1 MRALVCETL
10 GPVNSHRVQE
20 IPDPVPGKRQV
31 AVRVH
36 ACGVNF
42 ADTLI
47 VQGKYQERPELPF
60 VPGSEVAG
68 EVIALGEGVKGI
80 ALGQRVMALTSVGG
94 FAEIALAAADTLIPL
109 PDGIDFTDAAAFTVA
124 YGTSHVALETRAQL
138 KAGETL
144 IINGAS
150 GGVGLTALEI
160 GKMMG
165 ATVIGLASTEE
176 KRALVAE
183 RGADHVFDVADPD
196 LRDKVKALGG
206 ADVGYDVVGGEAF
219 NTMLRCMKFEG
230 RLLTVGF
237 ASGEI
242 PQVPANLLLVK
253 NISVVGV
260 YWGSYAR
267 NNPSVL
273 MKSLVRLTQW
283 LKEGQL
289 RPHVSAVYSL
299 DEATKGLE
307 ALANRQSVGKVV
319 IKP

>member
-206 ADVGYDVVGGEAF
+206 ADVGYDVVGGDAF

-273 MKSLVRLTQW
+273 MKSLVQLTQW

-289 RPHVSAVYSL
+289 RPHVSAVFSL

>member
-31 AVRVH
+31 AVRVR

-183 RGADHVFDVADPD
+183 RGADHVFDVADPE

-206 ADVGYDVVGGEAF
+206 ADVGYDVVGGDAF

-273 MKSLVRLTQW
+273 MKSLVQLTQW

-289 RPHVSAVYSL
+289 RPHVSAVYLL

>member
-150 GGVGLTALEI
+150 GGVGLTALET

-206 ADVGYDVVGGEAF
+206 ADVGYDVVGGDAF

-253 NISVVGV
+253 NIS
-260 YWGSYAR
+260 WSGSTGA
-267 NNPSVL
+267 
-273 MKSLVRLTQW
+273 
-283 LKEGQL
+283 
-289 RPHVSAVYSL
+289 
-299 DEATKGLE
+299 ATP
-307 ALANRQSVGKVV
+307 ATIPAC
-319 IKP
+319 

>member
-31 AVRVH
+31 AVRVP

-183 RGADHVFDVADPD
+183 RGADHVFDVADPE

-206 ADVGYDVVGGEAF
+206 ADVGYDVVGGDAF

-273 MKSLVRLTQW
+273 MKSLVQLTQW

-289 RPHVSAVYSL
+289 RPHVSVVYSL

>member
-109 PDGIDFTDAAAFTVA
+109 PDGIDFADAAAFTVA

-183 RGADHVFDVADPD
+183 RGADHVFDVADSD

-206 ADVGYDVVGGEAF
+206 ADVGYDVVGGDAF

-273 MKSLVRLTQW
+273 MKSLVQLTQW
-283 LKEGQL
+283 LKDGQL

-307 ALANRQSVGKVV
+307 ALASRQSVGKVV

>member
-10 GPVNSHRVQE
+10 GPVTSHRVQE

-31 AVRVH
+31 AIRVH

-94 FAEIALAAADTLIPL
+94 FAEIALASADTLIPL
-109 PDGIDFTDAAAFTVA
+109 PDGIDFADAAAFTVA

-165 ATVIGLASTEE
+165 ATVIGLASTE
-176 KRALVAE
+176 KSARW
-183 RGADHVFDVADPD
+183 
-196 LRDKVKALGG
+196 
-206 ADVGYDVVGGEAF
+206 
-219 NTMLRCMKFEG
+219 
-230 RLLTVGF
+230 LLN
-237 ASGEI
+237 A
-242 PQVPANLLLVK
+242 
-253 NISVVGV
+253 
-260 YWGSYAR
+260 AR
-267 NNPSVL
+267 IMSSTWLTRNCVTRSRRWAGPTSATTWSAARPS
-273 MKSLVRLTQW
+273 T
-283 LKEGQL
+283 
-289 RPHVSAVYSL
+289 PCSAV
-299 DEATKGLE
+299 
-307 ALANRQSVGKVV
+307 
-319 IKP
+319 

>member
-160 GKMMG
+160 GKMMD

-183 RGADHVFDVADPD
+183 RGADHVFDVADPE

-206 ADVGYDVVGGEAF
+206 ADVGYDVVGGDAF

-273 MKSLVRLTQW
+273 MKSLVQLTQW

-299 DEATKGLE
+299 DEGTKGLE

>member
-20 IPDPVPGKRQV
+20 TPDPVPGKRQV

-150 GGVGLTALEI
+150 GGVGLTALGI

-183 RGADHVFDVADPD
+183 RGADHVFDVADPE

-206 ADVGYDVVGGEAF
+206 ADVGYDVVGGDAF

-273 MKSLVRLTQW
+273 MKSLVQLTQW

-289 RPHVSAVYSL
+289 RPHVSVVYSL

>member
-10 GPVNSHRVQE
+10 GPVTSHRVQE

-31 AVRVH
+31 AIRVH

-94 FAEIALAAADTLIPL
+94 FAEIALASADTLIPL
-109 PDGIDFTDAAAFTVA
+109 PDGIDFADAAAFTVA

-183 RGADHVFDVADPD
+183 RGADHIFDVADPE

-273 MKSLVRLTQW
+273 MKSLVQLTQW

-307 ALANRQSVGKVV
+307 ALASRQSVGKVV

>member
-273 MKSLVRLTQW
+273 MKSLVQLTQW

-307 ALANRQSVGKVV
+307 ALASRQSVGKVV

>member
-94 FAEIALAAADTLIPL
+94 FAEIVLAAADTLIPL

-160 GKMMG
+160 GKMIG

-183 RGADHVFDVADPD
+183 RGADHVFDVADPE
-196 LRDKVKALGG
+196 LRDKVKGLGG
-206 ADVGYDVVGGEAF
+206 AAVGYDVVGGDAF

-273 MKSLVRLTQW
+273 MKSLVQLTQW

>member
-138 KAGETL
+138 KAEETL

-183 RGADHVFDVADPD
+183 RGADHVFDVADPE

-206 ADVGYDVVGGEAF
+206 ADVGYDVVGGDAF

-273 MKSLVRLTQW
+273 MKSLVQLTQW
-283 LKEGQL
+283 LKDGQL

>member
-10 GPVNSHRVQE
+10 GPVTSHRVQE

-31 AVRVH
+31 AIRVH

-94 FAEIALAAADTLIPL
+94 FAEIALASADTLIPL
-109 PDGIDFTDAAAFTVA
+109 PDGIDFADAAAFTVA

-138 KAGETL
+138 KEGETL

-183 RGADHVFDVADPD
+183 RGADHVFDVADPE

-273 MKSLVRLTQW
+273 MKSLVQLTQW

-307 ALANRQSVGKVV
+307 ALASRQSVGKVV

>member
-267 NNPSVL
+267 NNPGVL
-273 MKSLVRLTQW
+273 MKSLVQLTQW

-299 DEATKGLE
+299 DEATQGLE

>member
-10 GPVNSHRVQE
+10 GPVTSHRVQE

-31 AVRVH
+31 AIRVH

-94 FAEIALAAADTLIPL
+94 FAEIALASADTLIPL
-109 PDGIDFTDAAAFTVA
+109 PDGIDFADAAAFTVA

-183 RGADHVFDVADPD
+183 RGADHVFDVADPE

-219 NTMLRCMKFEG
+219 NTTLRCMKFEG

-273 MKSLVRLTQW
+273 MKSLVQLTQW

-307 ALANRQSVGKVV
+307 ALASRQSVGKVV

>member
-273 MKSLVRLTQW
+273 MKSLVQLTQW

-307 ALANRQSVGKVV
+307 ALVNRQSVGKVV

>member
-20 IPDPVPGKRQV
+20 TPDPVPGKRQV

-160 GKMMG
+160 GKMMD

-183 RGADHVFDVADPD
+183 RGADHVFDVADPE

-206 ADVGYDVVGGEAF
+206 ADVGYDVVGGDAF

-273 MKSLVRLTQW
+273 MKSLVQLTQW

-289 RPHVSAVYSL
+289 RPHVSVVYSL

>member
-10 GPVNSHRVQE
+10 GPVTSHQVQE
-20 IPDPVPGKRQV
+20 IPDPVPGKHQV
-31 AVRVH
+31 AIRVH

-94 FAEIALAAADTLIPL
+94 FAEIALASADTLIPL
-109 PDGIDFTDAAAFTVA
+109 PDGIDFADAAAFTVA

-183 RGADHVFDVADPD
+183 RGADHVFNVADPE

-273 MKSLVRLTQW
+273 MKSLVQLTQW
-283 LKEGQL
+283 LKDGQL

-299 DEATKGLE
+299 DESTKGLE
-307 ALANRQSVGKVV
+307 ALASRQSVGKVV

>member
-1 MRALVCETL
+1 MRALVCESL
-10 GPVNSHRVQE
+10 GPVTSHRVQE

-94 FAEIALAAADTLIPL
+94 FAEIALASADTLIPL

-273 MKSLVRLTQW
+273 MKSLVQLTQW

-307 ALANRQSVGKVV
+307 ALASRQSVGKVV

>member
-80 ALGQRVMALTSVGG
+80 ALGQRVVALTSVGG

-109 PDGIDFTDAAAFTVA
+109 PDGIDFTNAAAFTVA

-183 RGADHVFDVADPD
+183 RGADHVFDVADPE

-206 ADVGYDVVGGEAF
+206 ADVGYEVVGGDAF

-273 MKSLVRLTQW
+273 MKSLVQLTQW

-289 RPHVSAVYSL
+289 RPHVWAVYSL

>member
-206 ADVGYDVVGGEAF
+206 ADVGYDVVGGDAF

>member
-20 IPDPVPGKRQV
+20 IPDPVPGKRQA

-183 RGADHVFDVADPD
+183 RGADHVFDVADPE

-206 ADVGYDVVGGEAF
+206 ADVGYDVVGGNAF

-273 MKSLVRLTQW
+273 MKSLVQLTQW
-283 LKEGQL
+283 LKDGQL

>member
-31 AVRVH
+31 AVRVR

-183 RGADHVFDVADPD
+183 RGADHVFDVADPE

-206 ADVGYDVVGGEAF
+206 ADVGYDVVGGDAF

-273 MKSLVRLTQW
+273 MKSLVQLTQW
-283 LKEGQL
+283 LKDGQL
-289 RPHVSAVYSL
+289 QPHVSAVYSL

>member
-10 GPVNSHRVQE
+10 GPVTSHRVQE

-31 AVRVH
+31 AIRVH

-94 FAEIALAAADTLIPL
+94 FAEIALASADTLIPL
-109 PDGIDFTDAAAFTVA
+109 PDGIDFADAAAFTVA

-138 KAGETL
+138 TAGETL

-183 RGADHVFDVADPD
+183 RGADHVFDVADPE

-273 MKSLVRLTQW
+273 MKSLVQLTQW

-307 ALANRQSVGKVV
+307 ALASRQSVGKVV

>member
-206 ADVGYDVVGGEAF
+206 ADVGYDVVGGDAF

-253 NISVVGV
+253 NISMVGV

-273 MKSLVRLTQW
+273 MKSLVQLTQW

-289 RPHVSAVYSL
+289 RPHVSAVFSL

>member
-20 IPDPVPGKRQV
+20 TPDPVPGKRQV

-109 PDGIDFTDAAAFTVA
+109 PDGIDFTEAAAFTVA

-183 RGADHVFDVADPD
+183 RGADHVFDVADPE

-206 ADVGYDVVGGEAF
+206 ADVGYDVVGGDAF

-273 MKSLVRLTQW
+273 MKSLVQLTQW

-289 RPHVSAVYSL
+289 RPHVSVVYSL

>member
-10 GPVNSHRVQE
+10 GPVTSHRVQE

-31 AVRVH
+31 AIRVH

-68 EVIALGEGVKGI
+68 EVVALGEGVKGI

-94 FAEIALAAADTLIPL
+94 FAEIALASADTLIPL
-109 PDGIDFTDAAAFTVA
+109 PDGIDFADAAAFTVA

-165 ATVIGLASTEE
+165 ATVIGLASTEK

-183 RGADHVFDVADPD
+183 RGADHVFDVADPE

-273 MKSLVRLTQW
+273 MKSLVQLTQW

-307 ALANRQSVGKVV
+307 ALASRQSVGKVV

>member
-20 IPDPVPGKRQV
+20 TPDPVPGKRQV

-183 RGADHVFDVADPD
+183 RGADHVFDVADPE

-206 ADVGYDVVGGEAF
+206 ADVGYDVVGGDAF

-237 ASGEI
+237 ASSEI

-273 MKSLVRLTQW
+273 MKSLVQLTQW

-289 RPHVSAVYSL
+289 RPHVSVVYSL

>member
-160 GKMMG
+160 GKMMD

-183 RGADHVFDVADPD
+183 RGADHVFDVADPE

-206 ADVGYDVVGGEAF
+206 ADVGYDVVGGDAF

-273 MKSLVRLTQW
+273 MKSLVQLTQW

-289 RPHVSAVYSL
+289 RPHVSVVYSL

>member
-10 GPVNSHRVQE
+10 GPVTSHRVQE

-31 AVRVH
+31 AIRVH

-94 FAEIALAAADTLIPL
+94 FAEIALASADTLIPL
-109 PDGIDFTDAAAFTVA
+109 PDGIDFADAAAFTVA

-183 RGADHVFDVADPD
+183 RGADHVFDVADPE

-242 PQVPANLLLVK
+242 PRVPANLLLVK

-273 MKSLVRLTQW
+273 MKSLVQLTQW
-283 LKEGQL
+283 LKDGQL

-307 ALANRQSVGKVV
+307 ALASRQSVGKVV